1 MIVVMKQDSTKKDI
15 ECVAAYIDGRGYKPH
30 ISVGVERTIIGVEGR
45 IVPELKDELELLRGV
60 SEVLRVTKQYKLGS
74 REFKP
79 ESTIV
84 RVGNV
89 AIGSDQVVV
98 MAGPCA
104 VESEEQVI
112 TTAKAIKAAGAMIM
126 RGGAYKPRTSPYS
139 FRGHGV
145 TGLRMLA
152 KAREETGLPI
162 ITEVMSTEEVETVA
176 EYADI
181 LQIGARNIQNY
192 PLLDRVG
199 KVQRPVLLKRG
210 FATTYEEW
218 LLCAEYILAGGNPNV
233 ILCERG
239 IRTFETGTR
248 NTLDLTAIPVI
259 KKLSHLPVIADP
271 SHGTGKWYL
280 VKPMALAA
288 VAAGAHGLI
297 IEVHPNP
304 DTAWSDG
311 AQSLTFENFNDLM
324 KGVRAVAGA
333 LGRRMPD
340 EVPAAQAVV

>member
-1 MIVVMKQDSTKKDI
+1 MIVVMQRGFTEDQIKNVEARLKKL
-15 ECVAAYIDGRGYKPH
+15 GYKSQVTRGVDQA
-30 ISVGVERTIIGVEGR
+30 IVGVVGTVR
-45 IVPELKDELELLRGV
+45 PELKDELELLSGV
-60 SEVLRVTKQYKLGS
+60 SEVLRVTKPYKLAS

-84 RVGNV
+84 KVGNV

-112 TTAKAIKAAGAMIM
+112 ETAKAVKAAGAMIM

-199 KVQRPVLLKRG
+199 KVHRPVLLKRG

-239 IRTFETGTR
+239 I
-248 NTLDLTAIPVI
+248 
-259 KKLSHLPVIADP
+259 
-271 SHGTGKWYL
+271 
-280 VKPMALAA
+280 
-288 VAAGAHGLI
+288 
-297 IEVHPNP
+297 
-304 DTAWSDG
+304 
-311 AQSLTFENFNDLM
+311 
-324 KGVRAVAGA
+324 
-333 LGRRMPD
+333 
-340 EVPAAQAVV
+340 